1 MFLLV
6 SYDDLPG
13 DISYNMTSTLSNP
26 AVYTVFSGA
35 EIDAGNIP
43 LL

>member
-1 MFLLV
+1 MFLV

-13 DISYNMTSTLSNP
+13 NISYNMTSILSDP
-26 AVYTVFSGA
+26 VVYTVFSGA
-35 EIDAGNIP
+35 EIDAVNIP

>member
-13 DISYNMTSTLSNP
+13 DISYNNPTLSNP
-26 AVYTVFSGA
+26 TVYTVFSGA
-35 EIDAGNIP
+35 EIDAGNPP
-43 LL
+43 L